1 MSINFI
7 WQRMLAPPFLDLALA
22 AIVFPIMLWVVIAK
36 IAENHPGL
44 LPRIYDVVEM
54 LTWGLWIADA
64 ALLVYC
70 LNPRP
75 HNIYSMRVVLLLLS
89 VGVQSVYSWIRRR
102 VDPGV
107 RHQGYGWWPAGK

>member
-1 MSINFI
+1 MF
-7 WQRMLAPPFLDLALA
+7 APPFLDLALA
-22 AIVFPIMLWVVIAK
+22 AIVFPIALWVAIAK

-44 LPRIYDVVEM
+44 LPRVYDVVEM

-75 HNIYSMRVVLLLLS
+75 DKIHSMRVILFILS
-89 VGVQSVYSWIRRR
+89 AGVQLVYSWIRRR
-102 VDPGV
+102 VDPVV
-107 RHQGYGWWPAGK
+107 RHPGYGWWPAGK

>member
-1 MSINFI
+1 MF
-7 WQRMLAPPFLDLALA
+7 APPFLDLALA

-54 LTWGLWIADA
+54 LTRGLWIADA

-75 HNIYSMRVVLLLLS
+75 HNIYSMRVVLLLLFLLS

>member
-1 MSINFI
+1 MSANFI
-7 WQRMLAPPFLDLALA
+7 WQRMLAPLFLDLALA

-36 IAENHPGL
+36 IAENHSVL

-64 ALLVYC
+64 ALLLYC

-102 VDPGV
+102 VEPRG
-107 RHQGYGWWPAGK
+107 RHYG